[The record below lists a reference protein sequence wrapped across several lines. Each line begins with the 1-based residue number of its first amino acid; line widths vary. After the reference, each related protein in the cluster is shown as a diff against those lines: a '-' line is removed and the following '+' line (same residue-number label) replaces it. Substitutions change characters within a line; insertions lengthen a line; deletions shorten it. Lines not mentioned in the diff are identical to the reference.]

1 MSDAAAGATTHPTG
15 SSAPAEPARP
25 APTRPRAS
33 LADAVQPAE
42 HETRDRIITGLL
54 TVVPF
59 LLLGFVAWQLWGG
72 WLHWS
77 DFVVFGLIYIP
88 TGLGITVGFH
98 RLFTHR
104 SFKTGPAVRAVIG
117 ALGSAAIEGPV
128 ISWVAD
134 HRKHHAFSDKEGDP
148 HSPHVGHGEG
158 VWAQFKGFF
167 HAHVGWLFIHTQRG
181 SKKRFAP
188 DLLKD
193 PVVRFIDRTFVL
205 WAAVGLVIPFGLGVA
220 IGGTV
225 LAGLSGMLWGGAV
238 RILILHHVTYS
249 INSLCHMFGK
259 RDFET
264 TDESRNLAWL
274 AIPTFG
280 EAWHNSH
287 HAFPTSA
294 VHGMK
299 AKQVDPSAAVIWM
312 LEKLGLAWD
321 VVRIAP
327 ERQAAK
333 AAKAA

>member
-1 MSDAAAGATTHPTG
+1 VP
-15 SSAPAEPARP
+15 
-25 APTRPRAS
+25 
-33 LADAVQPAE
+33 LADAVQPVE

-72 WLHWS
+72 WLYWS

-104 SFKTGPAVRAVIG
+104 SFKAGPAVRAVIG

-167 HAHVGWLFIHTQRG
+167 HAHVGWLFLHTQRG
-181 SKKRFAP
+181 SKTRFAP

-193 PVVRFIDRTFVL
+193 PVVRFIDKTFVL
-205 WAAVGLVIPFGLGVA
+205 WAVVGLAVPFGLGVA

-225 LAGLSGMLWGGAV
+225 LAGLTGLLWGGAV
-238 RILILHHVTYS
+238 RIFVLHHVTYS

-274 AIPTFG
+274 ALPTFG

-294 VHGMK
+294 VHGLK
-299 AKQVDPSAAVIWM
+299 TRQLDPSAAVIWS
-312 LEKLGLAWD
+312 LEKVGLAWD
-321 VVRIAP
+321 VVRISP

-333 AAKAA
+333 AA

>member
-1 MSDAAAGATTHPTG
+1 MAAP
-15 SSAPAEPARP
+15 P
-25 APTRPRAS
+25 RPRAS

-59 LLLGFVAWQLWGG
+59 LLLGVVAWQLWGG

-205 WAAVGLVIPFGLGVA
+205 WAVVGLAIPFGLGVA

-238 RILILHHVTYS
+238 RILVLHHVTYS

-294 VHGMK
+294 VHGLK
-299 AKQVDPSAAVIWM
+299 AKQVDPSAAVISM

-333 AAKAA
+333 AA